1 MLSSQGGQLI
11 GTSDTH
17 RTGVGR
23 LYLVATPIG
32 NLEDITLRA
41 LRILK
46 GVDLIACEDTRRTRK
61 LLAHYGIGKRLTS
74 YYDYNKEKKASG
86 LVKSLL
92 EGKSIALVSDAG
104 TPGISDPAFYLVRLA
119 IKEGIEITPI
129 PGPNAALSALI
140 SSGLPTDRFAF
151 EGFLPSKPGPRRRR
165 LEDLANE
172 RRTLIFYE
180 SPHRLLATL
189 QDMQTVFGNRKTAL
203 AKELTKRFEGI
214 IRGTLNELIPQLPR
228 GKVKG
233 EWVILV
239 EGKANKETNR

>member
-1 MLSSQGGQLI
+1 LPSSQRGKSI
-11 GTSDTH
+11 GTSNNPV
-17 RTGVGR
+17 TGVGR

-46 GVDLIACEDTRRTRK
+46 EVDLIACEDTRRTRK

-74 YYDYNKEKKASG
+74 YYDYNKEKKAPW
-86 LVKSLL
+86 LVKGLL
-92 EGKSIALVSDAG
+92 EGRSLALVSDAG

-119 IKEGIEITPI
+119 IREGIEITPI

-140 SSGLPTDRFAF
+140 SSGLPTDRFVF
-151 EGFLPSKPGPRRRR
+151 EGFLPPKPGSRRRKLKD
-165 LEDLANE
+165 LESE

-189 QDMQTVFGNRKTAL
+189 QDMATVFGERRAAL

-214 IRGTLNELIPQLPR
+214 TRGTLNQLIHQLSQETI
-228 GKVKG
+228 KG

-239 EGKANKETNR
+239 EGKTGK

>member
-1 MLSSQGGQLI
+1 V
-11 GTSDTH
+11 
-17 RTGVGR
+17 TGVGR

-46 GVDLIACEDTRRTRK
+46 EVDLIACEDTRRTRK

-74 YYDYNKEKKASG
+74 YYDYNKEKKAPW
-86 LVKSLL
+86 LVKGLL
-92 EGKSIALVSDAG
+92 EGRSLALVSDAG

-119 IKEGIEITPI
+119 IREGIEITPI

-140 SSGLPTDRFAF
+140 SSGLPTDRFVF
-151 EGFLPSKPGPRRRR
+151 EGFPPSKPGPRRRK
-165 LEDLANE
+165 LKDLDSE

-189 QDMQTVFGNRKTAL
+189 QDMAAVFGERKVTL
-203 AKELTKRFEGI
+203 AKELTKRFERI
-214 IRGTLNELIPQLPR
+214 TRGTLNQLIYQLSQ
-228 GKVKG
+228 GKIKG

-239 EGKANKETNR
+239 EGKKGK

>member
-1 MLSSQGGQLI
+1 MPGSQRGKSI
-11 GTSDTH
+11 GTSNNPV
-17 RTGVGR
+17 TGAGR

-46 GVDLIACEDTRRTRK
+46 EVDLIACEDTRRTRK

-74 YYDYNKEKKASG
+74 YYDYNKEKKAPW
-86 LVKSLL
+86 LVKGLL
-92 EGKSIALVSDAG
+92 EGRSLALVSDAG

-119 IKEGIEITPI
+119 IREGIEITPI

-140 SSGLPTDRFAF
+140 SSGLSTDRFAF
-151 EGFLPSKPGPRRRR
+151 EGFLPSKPGPRRRK
-165 LEDLANE
+165 LKDLDSE

-189 QDMQTVFGNRKTAL
+189 QDMAAVFGERKVTL
-203 AKELTKRFEGI
+203 AKELTKRFERI
-214 IRGTLNELIPQLPR
+214 TRGNLNQLIHQLSQE
-228 GKVKG
+228 KIKG

-239 EGKANKETNR
+239 EGKAGK

>member
-1 MLSSQGGQLI
+1 MPDSQRGKSI
-11 GTSDTH
+11 GTSNNPV
-17 RTGVGR
+17 TGAGR

-46 GVDLIACEDTRRTRK
+46 EVDLIACEDTRRTRK
-61 LLAHYGIGKRLTS
+61 LLTHYGIGKRLTS
-74 YYDYNKEKKASG
+74 YYDYNKEKKAPW
-86 LVKSLL
+86 LVKNLL
-92 EGKSIALVSDAG
+92 EGRSLALVSDAG

-119 IKEGIEITPI
+119 IREGIEITPI

-151 EGFLPSKPGPRRRR
+151 EGFLPSKPGPRRRK
-165 LEDLANE
+165 LEDLESE

-189 QDMQTVFGNRKTAL
+189 QDMAAVFGERRVAL
-203 AKELTKRFEGI
+203 AKELTKRFERI
-214 IRGTLNELIPQLPR
+214 TRGTLNQLIHQLSQE
-228 GKVKG
+228 KIKG

-239 EGKANKETNR
+239 EGKKGK

>member
-1 MLSSQGGQLI
+1 MPGSQRGKSI
-11 GTSDTH
+11 GTSNNPV
-17 RTGVGR
+17 TGAGR

-46 GVDLIACEDTRRTRK
+46 EVDLIACEDTRRTRK

-74 YYDYNKEKKASG
+74 YYDYNKEKKAPW
-86 LVKSLL
+86 LVKGLL
-92 EGKSIALVSDAG
+92 EGRSLALVSDAG

-119 IKEGIEITPI
+119 IREGIEITPI

-140 SSGLPTDRFAF
+140 TSGLPTDRFVF
-151 EGFLPSKPGPRRRR
+151 EGFLPSKPGPRRRK
-165 LEDLANE
+165 LKDLDSE

-189 QDMQTVFGNRKTAL
+189 QDMAAVFGERKVTL
-203 AKELTKRFEGI
+203 AKELTKRFERI
-214 IRGTLNELIPQLPR
+214 TRGNLNQLIHQLSQ

-239 EGKANKETNR
+239 EGKKGK

>member
-1 MLSSQGGQLI
+1 MGA
-11 GTSDTH
+11 
-17 RTGVGR
+17 GR

-46 GVDLIACEDTRRTRK
+46 EVDLIACEDTRRTRR

-74 YYDYNKEKKASG
+74 YYDYNKEKKAPW
-86 LVKSLL
+86 LVKNLLQGRSL
-92 EGKSIALVSDAG
+92 ALVSDAG

-119 IKEGIEITPI
+119 IEKGIGITPI

-140 SSGLPTDRFAF
+140 SSGLPTDRFVF
-151 EGFLPSKPGPRRRR
+151 EGFLPFKPGPRRRR
-165 LEDLANE
+165 LENLESE

-189 QDMQTVFGNRKTAL
+189 QDMATIFGERRAAL

-214 IRGTLNELIPQLPR
+214 IRGTLNQLIYQLSQE
-228 GKVKG
+228 KIKG

-239 EGKANKETNR
+239 EGKKGK

>member
-1 MLSSQGGQLI
+1 MPGSRKGKSI
-11 GTSDTH
+11 GTSNNPV
-17 RTGVGR
+17 TGAGR

-46 GVDLIACEDTRRTRK
+46 EVDLIACEDTRRTRK

-74 YYDYNKEKKASG
+74 YYDYNKEKKAPW
-86 LVKSLL
+86 LVKGLL
-92 EGKSIALVSDAG
+92 EGRSLALVSDAG

-119 IKEGIEITPI
+119 IREGIEITPI

-140 SSGLPTDRFAF
+140 SSGLSTDRFAF
-151 EGFLPSKPGPRRRR
+151 EGFLPSKPGPRRRK
-165 LEDLANE
+165 LKDLDSE

-189 QDMQTVFGNRKTAL
+189 QDMAAVFGERKVTL
-203 AKELTKRFEGI
+203 AKELTKRFERI
-214 IRGTLNELIPQLPR
+214 TRGNLNQLIHQLSQE
-228 GKVKG
+228 KIKG

-239 EGKANKETNR
+239 EGKAGK

>member
-1 MLSSQGGQLI
+1 MLSSQRGQSI
-11 GTSDTH
+11 GALDNPG
-17 RTGVGR
+17 TGTGR

-46 GVDLIACEDTRRTRK
+46 EVDFIACEDTRRTRK
-61 LLAHYGIGKRLTS
+61 LLAHYGIGKRLVS
-74 YYDYNKEKKASG
+74 YYDYNKEKKAPW
-86 LVKSLL
+86 LVKNLL

-119 IKEGIEITPI
+119 IREGVEITPI

-140 SSGLPTDRFAF
+140 SSGLPTDRFVF

-165 LEDLANE
+165 LQDLESE

-189 QDMQTVFGNRKTAL
+189 QDMATIFGERRVAL
-203 AKELTKRFEGI
+203 AKELTKRFERI
-214 IRGTLNELIPQLPR
+214 IRGTIDQLIQQLSE

-239 EGKANKETNR
+239 EGKRDKKS